1 MSLVIIEYDL
11 LLRLTSYILVSP
23 FDNLFFIVIIVK
35 LSVPPNIVD
44 EASSA
49 DTLATE
55 GMRVTLSCH
64 AEGNPT
70 PIITWRR
77 EDRGE
82 IKICTE
88 DDSFR

>member
-1 MSLVIIEYDL
+1 MIFNNFLMSF
-11 LLRLTSYILVSP
+11 SYSFQTI
-23 FDNLFFIVIIVK
+23 K
-35 LSVPPNIVD
+35 VPPNIVD

-49 DTLATE
+49 DTLASE